1 VFAKELYD
9 AKLLSEEGWEA
20 VRKAYKN
27 EVVVQPPP
35 LVEIEAPEQNPVR
48 DEPPPPLSI
57 PFIPPLNMG
66 APVKEGLTET
76 TGEWTYI
83 VGDVVAIV
91 ASSTATG
98 AVTIPRKLGGLPVLM
113 VGYSNSPVFGFNNTS
128 VTSVTIPSGV
138 NGIGKRAFFGCK
150 NLISV
155 NIPNSVT
162 RIGSSAFYQCYK
174 LTNITIPNRC
184 HIEEGAFYGCIGLP
198 KDVLDQI
205 KAKQ

>member
-1 VFAKELYD
+1 
-9 AKLLSEEGWEA
+9 
-20 VRKAYKN
+20 
-27 EVVVQPPP
+27 
-35 LVEIEAPEQNPVR
+35 
-48 DEPPPPLSI
+48 
-57 PFIPPLNMG
+57 
-66 APVKEGLTET
+66 
-76 TGEWTYI
+76 
-83 VGDVVAIV
+83 
-91 ASSTATG
+91 
-98 AVTIPRKLGGLPVLM
+98 M

-184 HIEEGAFYGCIGLP
+184 HIEEGAFYGCLGLP
-198 KDVLDQI
+198 KDLLDQI